1 MAEEFEQENGLSEED
16 FAHFIG
22 KKADK
27 YLRKFKKFN
36 VGGVDKFAV
45 TWHWP
50 AFFFGFLW
58 MLYRKLYLWALVA
71 FILDIAISSLPYYFV
86 LPMII
91 VWGMTGNYIYY
102 KHAKKKILKLKT
114 DQPSFDLSLMAASL
128 RKMGGVNRWVPY
140 IPVIIIIA
148 GIFAAI
154 AIPQFS
160 AYRMRSY
167 NAAALA
173 DLTNACRAQEAHF
186 VDNATYCD
194 SIERLTGD
202 YYGLYLSEDVTVYVE
217 SANKDHYLMV
227 AFHEKGN
234 KKYVI
239 AGPDGG
245 IRETEKT
252 FSIADFD
259 KAIEINPSD
268 ADAYYNRGVAYGHK
282 GQHDKAISD
291 YSKAIEINPRHAFAY
306 YNRGLIYGKH
316 KGQHEQAISD
326 FTKAIEIDSRH
337 ADAYYNRGTAYGHK
351 GQHDKA
357 ISDYSRAIGINP
369 RYAEAY
375 YKRGYS
381 HGEKGQFDK
390 AIADYSRAIEI
401 DSRHADAY
409 INRGFTYYTKGQ
421 FDKAIADYSKALEI
435 NPRHGLAYGNRIV
448 AYIEKEEYEKAWDD
462 VNKAQDLGLQ
472 MHPGI
477 LKALREASGRE
488 R

>member
-1 MAEEFEQENGLSEED
+1 
-16 FAHFIG
+16 
-22 KKADK
+22 
-27 YLRKFKKFN
+27 
-36 VGGVDKFAV
+36 
-45 TWHWP
+45 
-50 AFFFGFLW
+50 
-58 MLYRKLYLWALVA
+58 
-71 FILDIAISSLPYYFV
+71 
-86 LPMII
+86 
-91 VWGMTGNYIYY
+91 
-102 KHAKKKILKLKT
+102 
-114 DQPSFDLSLMAASL
+114 
-128 RKMGGVNRWVPY
+128 MGGVNRWVPY

-148 GIFAAI
+148 GICAAI

-194 SIERLTGD
+194 SIERLTGS

-252 FSIADFD
+252 FTVADFD

-282 GQHDKAISD
+282 GQYDEAISD
-291 YSKAIEINPRHAFAY
+291 Y
-306 YNRGLIYGKH
+306 
-316 KGQHEQAISD
+316 
-326 FTKAIEIDSRH
+326 TKAIEMNSRH

-357 ISDYSRAIGINP
+357 ISDFTKAIEINP

-381 HGEKGQFDK
+381 YGEKGQFDQ
-390 AIADYSRAIEI
+390 AIADYSKAIEI
-401 DSRHADAY
+401 GPGHAEAY
-409 INRGFTYYTKGQ
+409 NNRGFTYYTKGQ
-421 FDKAIADYSKALEI
+421 FDKAIADYSRALEI

-448 AYIEKEEYEKAWDD
+448 VYIEKEEYEKAWDD